1 MRATLIFIWLPPML
15 MMITSR
21 VEWNFVR
28 KFAIKV
34 LHHIYV
40 MYGLFYAWSVPDDT
54 TTFMTLPYLR
64 LARNMKD
71 ISAFLITLIIL
82 TFSKK
87 SIACR
92 KMPNFN

>member
-64 LARNMKD
+64 LARNMRY
-71 ISAFLITLIIL
+71 ISAFLIALIIL
-82 TFSKK
+82 TF
-87 SIACR
+87 
-92 KMPNFN
+92 FQ